1 MSSNSY
7 GVTRE
12 QQEVFDYKPYGMVI
26 TAPAGCGKTEALA
39 YRAKG
44 LLERY
49 GFSGNGRR
57 LLIVSFTNQARD
69 NISERLREFIDT
81 KALREHVTIC
91 NFHGLAA
98 RIIKAHGGVVGI
110 DKTWEVAG
118 FDWARKT
125 AQTLNCGKKTREQ
138 VETALKSA
146 KLTHLSD
153 DEVMRSLQK
162 QAKNGAVGQLAL
174 AMESKRVK
182 ARIITYDD
190 QIRTALWI
198 LQDDRV
204 AQLYQNHFLA
214 ALVDEFQDLTPQ
226 QLQLVRALCGDNI
239 TYAGDLAQS
248 IFSFAGADP
257 DYTYHEISKSMNKQI
272 KLLKSFRSAPA
283 VLNAVNSLSQIT
295 RSERLVAAFPD
306 HWGSGGLSAFASFDN
321 QRTEASWVFNMA
333 QKILQLCP
341 NQRVGI
347 IARTGFR
354 IQGIKDLLA
363 TDGIQYTDWSSGIFR
378 PEIARA
384 LRHVC
389 DDLSS
394 RATENM
400 NFESKLDIYRYIVER
415 TTLLQSG
422 AHEELED
429 ACSWLFGQLLERD
442 ADLSRASEIR
452 ESIYE
457 MRGDESFATRKG
469 IHCLTGHAGKGQ
481 QFDWAF
487 IVGLEDGSIPF
498 YKAATDQEIE
508 EEARVLSVMISRAR
522 IGFVATSTEINAYG
536 YSRKP
541 SSFLSLLQSTPGF
554 ICERNCIEDW
564 CDKADWQ
571 GMSKM

>member
-1 MSSNSY
+1 MQASAPE
-7 GVTRE
+7 VTKE
-12 QQEVFDYKPYGMVI
+12 QQEIFDSEPYGMVI

-49 GFSGNGRR
+49 DFGGNGRR

-69 NISERLREFIDT
+69 NISERLRKYIDT
-81 KALREHVTIC
+81 KTLREHVTVC

-118 FDWARKT
+118 FDWVRRT
-125 AQTLNCGKKTREQ
+125 AQTLNCSKETREQ

-146 KLTHLSD
+146 KLTYLSD
-153 DEVMRSLQK
+153 DEVMRSLQE
-162 QAKNGAVGQLAL
+162 QAKNGAVGQLAM
-174 AMESKRVK
+174 AMESRRVE
-182 ARIITYDD
+182 ARIVTYDD
-190 QIRTALWI
+190 QIRTALWV
-198 LQDDRV
+198 LQDDKV
-204 AQLYQNHFLA
+204 AQLYQNHFFA

-226 QLQLVRALCGDNI
+226 QLQLVKALCGDNI

-257 DYTYHEISKSMNKQI
+257 DYTYQEISKSTNKQI

-283 VLNAVNSLSQIT
+283 VLNAANSLSQMT

-306 HWGSGGLSAFASFDN
+306 HWGSGGLSAFASFGN
-321 QRTEASWVFNMA
+321 EKTEASWVVKMA
-333 QKILQLCP
+333 QRILQLCP
-341 NQRVGI
+341 NQRVGV

-354 IQGIKDLLA
+354 MKGVKDMLAANGIR
-363 TDGIQYTDWSSGIFR
+363 YTDWSSGIFR

-384 LRHVC
+384 LRHTC

-394 RATENM
+394 RATKGIS
-400 NFESKLDIYRYIVER
+400 FESKLNIYRYIVES

-429 ACSWLFGQLLERD
+429 ACSWLFDQVLERD
-442 ADLSRASEIR
+442 ADLSQASEIR

-481 QFDWAF
+481 QFDWVF
-487 IVGLEDGSIPF
+487 IVGLDNGSIPF
-498 YKAATDQEIE
+498 YKATTDQEIE

-536 YSRKP
+536 YSREP
-541 SSFLSLLQSTPGF
+541 SSFLSSLQSTPGF
-554 ICERNCIEDW
+554 ICESDCIEDW
-564 CDKADWQ
+564 CAKADWQ
-571 GMSKM
+571 GISKM